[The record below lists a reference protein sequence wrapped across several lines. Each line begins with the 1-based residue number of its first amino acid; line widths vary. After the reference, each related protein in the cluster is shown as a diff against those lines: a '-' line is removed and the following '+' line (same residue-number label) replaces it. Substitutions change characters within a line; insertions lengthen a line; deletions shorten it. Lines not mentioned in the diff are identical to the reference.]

1 MDTAANAAMLNTTLN
16 DIVARYPE
24 TLPVFINADLEIV
37 ADEGLRASFGTVV
50 TLGTLLKARDLNS
63 DLFCRRLDEAIAE
76 AARTARKQ
84 TATEAAGSP
93 LNLFALLPCPLK
105 VPLEEAFEAY
115 LDTLPPDKRSSF
127 TYCLEGNANHDVD
140 YYALVDHFESI
151 DDMADIIITPGFNN
165 FFHRPFVERFIKQG
179 LFTSVSTFS
188 GDRHLASLGVIDPQE
203 QYTMLAMNLL
213 VMVADHA
220 RLGDR
225 PAPETWKDLLEPVY
239 RKSVAIRGNHD
250 GSFCETLLLSIH
262 KDHGRTGV
270 ARLGENVR
278 YGWHPSQMVKA
289 ATVGSADA
297 PAVSVMPYFF
307 ARQLLNREGISI
319 IWPKD
324 GALVSP
330 VTMLVKTG
338 KRAEL
343 QPLLDFLT
351 GARVAAICAE
361 AGFPALHPGVD
372 NRLPD
377 DAALK
382 WIGWEYVKQNDIKS
396 MLVEINATFLQAFKG
411 GGT

>member
-1 MDTAANAAMLNTTLN
+1 MDTAANAALLNATLN
-16 DIVARYPE
+16 DICVRHPE
-24 TLPVFINADLEIV
+24 TLPVFINAGLEMV
-37 ADEGLRASFGTVV
+37 EDEGLRASFGTVV
-50 TLGTLLKARDLNS
+50 TLRTLLKARDLNS
-63 DLFCRRLDEAIAE
+63 DLFCRRLDEVIAE
-76 AARTARKQ
+76 AVRTVRKQ
-84 TATEAAGSP
+84 AEPEAVGIP

-115 LDTLPPDKRSSF
+115 LDALPPDKRSSF

-151 DDMADIIITPGFNN
+151 DDMPDIIITPGFNS
-165 FFHRPFVERFIKQG
+165 FFHRPFVERFIEQG
-179 LFTSVSTFS
+179 LFTSVSTFG
-188 GDRHLASLGVIDPQE
+188 GDRHLAKLGVTDPQG

-213 VMVADHA
+213 VLVADHA
-220 RLGDR
+220 RLDGR

-262 KDHGRTGV
+262 KDYGLTGV
-270 ARLGENVR
+270 SRLGENVR

-289 ATVGSADA
+289 AAGSSADA

-307 ARQLLNREGISI
+307 ARHLRNKEGISI
-319 IWPKD
+319 IWPRD

-343 QPLLDFLT
+343 QPLIDFLS
-351 GARVAAICAE
+351 GAQVAVICAD
-361 AGFPALHPGVD
+361 AGFPAVYPGVD

-382 WIGWEYVKQNDIKS
+382 WIGWEYVKKNDIKS
-396 MLVEINATFLQAFKG
+396 MQVEINATFLRAFKG
-411 GGT
+411 GGA

>member
-1 MDTAANAAMLNTTLN
+1 MNTAANAAILNATLN
-16 DIVARYPE
+16 DVFTRHPE
-24 TLPVFINADLEIV
+24 TLPVFVNAGLEMV

-50 TLGTLLKARDLNS
+50 TLRTLLKARDLNS

-76 AARTARKQ
+76 AARMARKQ
-84 TATEAAGSP
+84 AAPEAAGSP

-127 TYCLEGNANHDVD
+127 NYCLEGNANHDVD

-151 DDMADIIITPGFNN
+151 DDMPDIIITPGFNS

-188 GDRHLASLGVIDPQE
+188 GDRHLARLGVIDPQG

-262 KDHGRTGV
+262 KDHGLTGMS
-270 ARLGENVR
+270 RLGENVR
-278 YGWHPSQMVKA
+278 YGWHPSRMVKA

-307 ARQLLNREGISI
+307 ARHLRNREGISI
-319 IWPKD
+319 VWPKD

-343 QPLLDFLT
+343 QPLIDFLS
-351 GARVAAICAE
+351 GAQVAVICAD

-382 WIGWEYVKQNDIKS
+382 WIGWEYVKKNDIKS
-396 MLVEINATFLQAFKG
+396 MLVEINATFLRAFKG
-411 GGT
+411 GGA

>member
-1 MDTAANAAMLNTTLN
+1 MATTANAPLLNATLN
-16 DIVARYPE
+16 DIFIGYPE
-24 TLPVFINADLEIV
+24 TLPVFVNAGLEMV
-37 ADEGLRASFGTVV
+37 ADEVLRTSFGTVV
-50 TLGTLLKARDLNS
+50 TLRTLLKARDIDS
-63 DLFCRRLDEAIAE
+63 DLFCMRLAEVIAE

-84 TATEAAGSP
+84 LEPQAVGSP
-93 LNLFALLPCPLK
+93 LNLFALLPCPIK

-115 LDTLPPDKRSSF
+115 LDTLSPDKRSSF

-151 DDMADIIITPGFNN
+151 DDLPDIIITPGFNS
-165 FFHRPFVERFIKQG
+165 FFHRPFVERFVKQG

-188 GDRHLASLGVIDPQE
+188 GDRHLAKLGVIDPQE
-203 QYTMLAMNLL
+203 QYTMLTMNLL

-225 PAPETWKDLLEPVY
+225 PVPETWKDLLEPVY

-262 KDHGRTGV
+262 KDHGLIG
-270 ARLGENVR
+270 ASRLGENVR

-289 ATVGSADA
+289 VTGSSADA
-297 PAVSVMPYFF
+297 PAISVMPYFF
-307 ARQLLNREGISI
+307 ARHLRSREGVSI

-338 KRAEL
+338 KSAEL

-351 GARVAAICAE
+351 GAQVAGICAD

-372 NRLPD
+372 NCLPD
-377 DAALK
+377 DATFK
-382 WIGWEYVKQNDIKS
+382 WIGWEYVKKNDIKS
-396 MLVEINATFLQAFKG
+396 MLVEINATFLRAFNG
-411 GGT
+411 GGA